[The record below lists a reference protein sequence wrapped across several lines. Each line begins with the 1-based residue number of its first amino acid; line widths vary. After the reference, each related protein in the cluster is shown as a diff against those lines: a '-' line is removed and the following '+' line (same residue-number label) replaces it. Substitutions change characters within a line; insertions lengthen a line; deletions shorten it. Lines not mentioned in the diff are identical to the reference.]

1 MGGGADPQTLSFE
14 LPLIM
19 SCDVRT
25 EVKWEMQRKENI
37 RESLMLSPSP
47 PPPHPPFPSPTP
59 PDNHLIL

>member
-47 PPPHPPFPSPTP
+47 PPSTLSFSYTTW
-59 PDNHLIL
+59 